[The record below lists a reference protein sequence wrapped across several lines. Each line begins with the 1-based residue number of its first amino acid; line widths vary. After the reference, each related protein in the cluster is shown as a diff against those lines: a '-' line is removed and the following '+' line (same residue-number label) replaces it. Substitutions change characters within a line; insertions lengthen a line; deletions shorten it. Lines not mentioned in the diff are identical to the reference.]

1 MKFRQPYFW
10 LSILI
15 LLFIIIDA
23 ICQYVKGNSLL
34 QYHHYQAMRV
44 LDLILSVSVFLQS
57 HMMEKLLE
65 EKDDIHLKQGYA
77 KGRLTSPFLQMRRT
91 QLKLISYSYLI
102 ANMLVV
108 IELIVLFGTTTD
120 SLATCSGC
128 AMPNTNGSA
137 LYLFMLTICH
147 LVPTHLFLYSFY
159 IIPRR
164 FNVATEAEN
173 MSLVNDPGALQT
185 PLLDENLN
193 AVGSSMTWQKEHDR
207 QSSFSGSQANISA
220 NEKCASPH

>member
-77 KGRLTSPFLQMRRT
+77 KGRLTSPFL
-91 QLKLISYSYLI
+91 
-102 ANMLVV
+102 
-108 IELIVLFGTTTD
+108 
-120 SLATCSGC
+120 
-128 AMPNTNGSA
+128 
-137 LYLFMLTICH
+137 
-147 LVPTHLFLYSFY
+147 
-159 IIPRR
+159 
-164 FNVATEAEN
+164 
-173 MSLVNDPGALQT
+173 
-185 PLLDENLN
+185 
-193 AVGSSMTWQKEHDR
+193 
-207 QSSFSGSQANISA
+207 
-220 NEKCASPH
+220 